1 MKKNE
6 LISKMIELIDAINAL
21 QRQLNEVKKDNEE
34 IRAKLAA
41 LEERLENS
49 TQTPEEIIVPTQ
61 EGFQIYENCLDEQ
74 AEVVEEELNVPVNTV
89 ILEDN
94 MIEYGSVTI
103 GKVVQESIKYAN
115 LISASAGENK
125 KEVLNLIMGK
135 AEVVKSEIFTITE
148 GELSPEVKKELID
161 TQLNEAIDYFKSAYG
176 QLAQ

>member
-21 QRQLNEVKKDNEE
+21 QRQLNEVKGDNEE

-41 LEERLENS
+41 LEARLENNAPI
-49 TQTPEEIIVPTQ
+49 PEEIIVPTQ
-61 EGFQIYENCLDEQ
+61 EGFQIDENCLDEQ
-74 AEVVEEELNVPVNTV
+74 AEVAEEELNFPVNTV

-94 MIEYGSVTI
+94 MLEYGSVTI

-125 KEVLNLIMGK
+125 KEVLTLIMGK
-135 AEVVKSEIFTITE
+135 AEVVKSEIFTITD

-161 TQLNEAIDYFKSAYG
+161 TQLNEAIDYFKSAYA

>member
-21 QRQLNEVKKDNEE
+21 QRQLNEVKSDNEE
-34 IRAKLAA
+34 IRAKLAT
-41 LEERLENS
+41 LEARLENS
-49 TQTPEEIIVPTQ
+49 TPTPEEIIVPAQ

-74 AEVVEEELNVPVNTV
+74 AVVVEEPLNAPVNTV
-89 ILEDN
+89 TLEDN
-94 MIEYGSVTI
+94 MLEYGSVTI